1 MSEQVTL
8 YKLMVLYMLKK
19 VNFPLTYSQMT
30 EFFLEKYTNYFTFQ
44 QVLAELGEAKLIRS
58 EVIRSISYYEITR
71 EGEEAL
77 YFFQKKVSEAIL
89 DDINAYLKQNKY
101 KLRNETGIIA
111 DYYPGNNQ
119 DYIVHCIVKE
129 GRTTLLEINLSVPDQ
144 NQAAF
149 LCNHWEDQCQEIY
162 SYIMNKMMENPR
174 KRNDSQG
181 DTTA

>member
-44 QVLAELGEAKLIRS
+44 QVIGELGEAKLIKS
-58 EVIRSISYYEITR
+58 ETIRNISYYEITR

-89 DDINAYLKQNKY
+89 DDINQYLKENKF

-119 DYIVHCIVKE
+119 DYIVHCVVKE
-129 GRTTLLEINLSVPDQ
+129 GRATLLEVNLSVPDQ
-144 NQAAF
+144 NQAASM
-149 LCNHWEDQCQEIY
+149 CNHWEKQCQDIY
-162 SYIMNKMMENPR
+162 SYIMKKMMEKPQ
-174 KRNDSQG
+174 DSKKS
-181 DTTA
+181 